1 MSKEENQK
9 HFRILGFQFSISWK
23 EYIPL
28 LLKVWLVLAFVL
40 LVSVL
45 AFAYKMTS
53 ADIPGGLISGALL
66 AYLIH
71 IIKDQ

>member
-1 MSKEENQK
+1 MNKEQEQK
-9 HFRILGFQFSISWK
+9 HFRILGFQFSVTWK
-23 EYIPL
+23 QYFPL
-28 LLKVWLVLAFVL
+28 VLKVWFALAVLL

-45 AFAYKMTS
+45 GFNYDMTS
-53 ADIPGGLISGALL
+53 ADIPGGLVSGALL